1 MSPAPRGPEACPRA
15 AGFTLLEM
23 LVTLTIGTLLL
34 TTLWQA
40 VFLSTRAEQALQS
53 TSLAGARQAMQRQ
66 WLRDLIATAVQDGR
80 ADAFQGDSQRVLFAS
95 TEAIGWQAFP
105 AGRVVIALQK
115 ESGRRAMQAVLLPQA
130 SGIASPAPPVVLLTW
145 AGHDEGRF
153 QFLDPAGAWVD
164 AWPPPGDR
172 EGRLPRAVRVQL
184 GSGTE
189 AAWSAPII
197 ANEPPRVRLSAFE
210 RL

>member
-1 MSPAPRGPEACPRA
+1 MRPAQQRPGARPRA

-40 VFLSTRAEQALQS
+40 VFLAKRAEQALQS
-53 TSLAGARQAMQRQ
+53 TSLAGARQGMQQQ
-66 WLRDLIATAVQDGR
+66 WLRNLFATAVQDGR
-80 ADAFQGDSQRVLFAS
+80 ADAFQGDSQRVLFTS
-95 TEAIGWQAFP
+95 TEAIGWQAYP
-105 AGRVVIALQK
+105 AGRVVIALEK
-115 ESGRRAMQAVLLPQA
+115 EAGRRALQAVLRPLA
-130 SGIASPAPPVVLLTW
+130 SGIARPVPQVVLHTW
-145 AGHDEGRF
+145 AGHDEGRL
-153 QFLDPAGAWVD
+153 QFLDHAGTWVD

-189 AAWSAPII
+189 AAWSAPIM